1 MQVRLKDIASIQ
13 FGHYAQPS
21 KNGTIPYLQAK
32 HFNTD
37 GQYFAS
43 NDTFLE
49 EDEKI
54 AANFLQDGDVLF
66 VGKGFRFFASE
77 YKKEFGNAVASSI
90 FFVIKPNTSKVIP
103 AYLVTVLNLP
113 KNLLHFQQSGAGSS
127 IPSIRKN
134 ELADFVINL
143 IPLQQQLKIVALQE
157 LYLKDLLLTEKLI
170 KQKQILYISTL
181 NKLITN

>member
-1 MQVRLKDIASIQ
+1 MQVKLKDIANIQ

-37 GQYFAS
+37 GQYTYN

-49 EDEKI
+49 EDEKMADI
-54 AANFLQDGDVLF
+54 LLQDGDVLF
-66 VGKGFRFFASE
+66 VSKGFRFFATE
-77 YKKEFGNAVASSI
+77 YKKEFGKAVASSI
-90 FFVIKPNTSKVIP
+90 FFVLKPNTQKVIP
-103 AYLVTVLNLP
+103 AYLVSVLNLP

-143 IPLQQQLKIVALQE
+143 IPSQQQQKIVALQE
-157 LYLKDLLLTEKLI
+157 LYLKDLLLTENLI
-170 KQKQILYISTL
+170 KQKQLLFQTALSKII
-181 NKLITN
+181 K